1 MSTQAPAPEKKDE
14 MIKHLMSRLQQS
26 EEAIRAAE
34 EVITHERANRKRL
47 NADVKKANND
57 LRDLVE
63 KEKKTL
69 SDKVL
74 AEVEKHLKQAVQEKM

>member
-1 MSTQAPAPEKKDE
+1 
-14 MIKHLMSRLQQS
+14 
-26 EEAIRAAE
+26 
-34 EVITHERANRKRL
+34 L

-57 LRDLVE
+57 LRELVE

>member
-1 MSTQAPAPEKKDE
+1 
-14 MIKHLMSRLQQS
+14 MIKHLMTRLSQS
-26 EEAIRAAE
+26 EEAIKAAE

-47 NADVKKANND
+47 SADIKKANAE

-74 AEVEKHLKQAVQEKM
+74 AEVEKHL

>member
-1 MSTQAPAPEKKDE
+1 

-26 EEAIRAAE
+26 EDAIRAAE

-57 LRDLVE
+57 LRELVE

-74 AEVEKHLKQAVQEKM
+74 AEVEKHLK

>member
-47 NADVKKANND
+47 NADVNPN
-57 LRDLVE
+57 
-63 KEKKTL
+63 L
-69 SDKVL
+69 STSQ
-74 AEVEKHLKQAVQEKM
+74 HHSTWSS

>member
-1 MSTQAPAPEKKDE
+1 MSTQAPPPEKKDE
-14 MIKHLMSRLQQS
+14 MIKHLMSHLQQS

-34 EVITHERANRKRL
+34 EVITRERANRKRL
-47 NADVKKANND
+47 NADVKKANNE

-69 SDKVL
+69 SEKVL